1 MYTLLVTG
9 DVPGASTYFNPLLQ
23 QTIVPCTSG
32 TRPSSPPNGMHIYE
46 TDTKNLAKNNAG
58 AWEYVASSRT
68 STVPTLGATTTP
80 PTMGTGATRNGW
92 MTINPGPS
100 VTFTWFIRF
109 GTSGVAAGT
118 GNYTVSLP
126 VNANAAFGSNGA
138 PAFGSALLADNSS
151 GAFKVTTCFIDQSD
165 LTTVRFIAEGGVIV
179 TNAAPWTWAAQDYI
193 AGSITYP
200 I

>member
-46 TDTKNLAKNNAG
+46 TDTKAIAKYNVS
-58 AWEYVASSRT
+58 AWEYVTGSRNTYTPSLTAST
-68 STVPTLGATTTP
+68 TNPTLGTASV
-80 PTMGTGATRNGW
+80 ALGW
-92 MTINPGPS
+92 WNYEPGPAVS
-100 VTFTWFIRF
+100 MNFFIRF

-118 GNYTVSLP
+118 GTYSVSLP
-126 VNANAAFGSNGA
+126 PGITSSSVYATGHVAVGAMQIADSSSGGFQPGSIFV
-138 PAFGSALLADNSS
+138 PAGSTTLSLIGSAPV
-151 GAFKVTTCFIDQSD
+151 GAAS
-165 LTTVRFIAEGGVIV
+165 
-179 TNAAPWTWAAQDYI
+179 PWVWAASDYLS
-193 AGSITYP
+193 GSVIFP